1 MRRSCFR
8 RKGGE
13 LCEVNDCRGVMIRTK
28 DMEDGRKGWID
39 RWPKSLDRQ
48 MAEKVGST
56 DGRKGWIDRW
66 PKRLDRQMAEKVG
79 QPSLVIISKGGNC
92 AECTLVAKPT

>member
-39 RWPKSLDRQ
+39 RWPK
-48 MAEKVGST
+48 
-56 DGRKGWIDRW
+56 
-66 PKRLDRQMAEKVG
+66 RLDNLA
-79 QPSLVIISKGGNC
+79 S
-92 AECTLVAKPT
+92 